1 MGKRFVYFYFM
12 KNDPV
17 KIQQVVPSHIKYWK
31 ESNLKN
37 YMGRPFSDRSGGI
50 ISFVAKNIEETT
62 NIIMNDPFI
71 AENILTDKWIKE
83 WVVE

>member
-37 YMGRPFSDRSGGI
+37 YMGDLFQTDQVEL
-50 ISFVAKNIEETT
+50 FHLLQK
-62 NIIMNDPFI
+62 
-71 AENILTDKWIKE
+71 ILKKQQI
-83 WVVE
+83 